1 MRFHFTCELENNR
14 LPIDYRRKIVS
25 YLKFCIEKSNKDFFE
40 ELYGKGKNANKEFT
54 MSVYFVPE
62 TIIGKDNI
70 CVNSKKIIINLS
82 TPDIYTGIQIYNA
95 LSSQKFNWYRLSND
109 NSLRVINITNE
120 KEKIITQGKAVFNT
134 LSPIVIRDHDKETG
148 KDWFYSFEDE
158 NAAEILKRNLKTE
171 LEGKFSRDISHDIK
185 LLKINF
191 IKMRKV
197 IVKSYEL
204 KIQASLG
211 TLSIEGEQYLLQYL
225 YQRGL
230 GSKRGLCFGMM
241 ELI

>member
-1 MRFHFTCELENNR
+1 MRFHFICELENNL

-25 YLKFCIEKSNKDFFE
+25 YLKSCIEKSNKDFFE
-40 ELYGKGKNANKEFT
+40 EIYGKGKNANKEFT

-82 TPDIYTGIQIYNA
+82 TPDVYTGIQIYNA
-95 LSSQKFNWYRLSND
+95 LSSHKFIWYRLSND
-109 NSLRVINITNE
+109 NSLRVIKITNE

-171 LEGKFSRDISHDIK
+171 LEGKFSRDISYDIK
-185 LLKINF
+185 MLKIDL
-191 IKMRKV
+191 IKMSKV
-197 IVKSYEL
+197 IVKSYGL
-204 KIQASLG
+204 KIPASLG
-211 TLSIEGEQYLLQYL
+211 VLSIEGEQYLLQYL

-230 GSKRGLCFGMM
+230 GSKRSLCFGMV

>member
-1 MRFHFTCELENNR
+1 MRFHFTCELENNT
-14 LPIDYRRKIVS
+14 LNIDYRRKIVS
-25 YLKFCIEKSNKDFFE
+25 YLKSCIEKSNKDFFE
-40 ELYGKGKNANKEFT
+40 ELYDKGKNANKEFT

-70 CVNSKKIIINLS
+70 CINSKKIIINLS
-82 TPDIYTGIQIYNA
+82 TPDAYTGIQIYNA
-95 LSSQKFNWYRLSND
+95 LSAQKFIWHRLSKD
-109 NSLRVINITNE
+109 NSLRVVKITNE

-148 KDWFYSFEDE
+148 KDWFCTFEDD

-185 LLKINF
+185 MLKIDF
-191 IKMRKV
+191 IKMSKV
-197 IVKSYEL
+197 IIKLYEW
-204 KIQASLG
+204 KVPCSLG
-211 TLSIEGEQYLLQYL
+211 TFSIEGEQYLLQYL

-230 GSKRGLCFGMM
+230 GSKRSLCFGML

>member
-1 MRFHFTCELENNR
+1 MRFHFVCELENNT
-14 LPIDYRRKIVS
+14 LNIDYRRKIVS

-40 ELYGKGKNANKEFT
+40 EVYGKGKNANKEFT

-62 TIIGKDNI
+62 TIIGKDDI
-70 CVNSKKIIINLS
+70 CVNSKKIIINFS

-95 LSSQKFNWYRLSND
+95 ISAQKFNWYRLSKE
-109 NSLRVINITNE
+109 NSLRVIKIANE
-120 KEKIITQGKAVFNT
+120 KEKIITQGKAVFST
-134 LSPIVIRDHDKETG
+134 LSPIVIRDHNKETG
-148 KDWFYSFEDE
+148 KDWFYTFE
-158 NAAEILKRNLKTE
+158 NGAAVEILKRNLKTE
-171 LEGKFSRDISHDIK
+171 LEGKFSRDISHDINM
-185 LLKINF
+185 LKIDF
-191 IKMRKV
+191 IKMNKV

-211 TLSIEGEQYLLQYL
+211 VLSVEGEQYLLQYL

-230 GSKRGLCFGMM
+230 GSKRGLCFGML